1 MKILNIVIGGMQNNQ
16 AIKKDGVCTTLV
28 SAMGTGGG
36 YVPMIVLIDEKASK
50 DKTSNK
56 ARVHTL

>member
-1 MKILNIVIGGMQNNQ
+1 MKEIIVIGGMQNNQ
-16 AIKKDGVCTTLV
+16 SIKTDGICTTLV

-36 YVPMIVLIDEKASK
+36 YIPMIVLINETSK

-56 ARVHTL
+56 TRIHQM